1 MSLLPLWTWKEQ
13 RSSACSLFSLSFSL
27 SVLLG
32 LGGSGFQHWIRNSW
46 NGLPKQDL
54 GGCGARL
61 PQGRGMVARFGS
73 EEPRVAPGA
82 PDSGP
87 AGSDPW
93 VVGNCLSSCF
103 SGDSE
108 VGDLCYREAFSPRLY
123 ISKQYQQTGL
133 EDAKIFFFFKD
144 AGLKAEMPSLP
155 ACNVS
160 INKRG
165 VIILSLEGCL
175 WIKEKF

>member
-1 MSLLPLWTWKEQ
+1 MRPISREGGSELCYRPGPQISLLPLWTWKEQ

-133 EDAKIFFFFKD
+133 EDAKIFFFF
-144 AGLKAEMPSLP
+144 
-155 ACNVS
+155 
-160 INKRG
+160 
-165 VIILSLEGCL
+165 
-175 WIKEKF
+175 